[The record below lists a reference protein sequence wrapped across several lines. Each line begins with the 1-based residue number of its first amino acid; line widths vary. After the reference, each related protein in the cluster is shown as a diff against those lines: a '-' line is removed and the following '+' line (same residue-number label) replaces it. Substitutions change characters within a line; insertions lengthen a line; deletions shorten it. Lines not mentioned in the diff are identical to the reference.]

1 MELFLFLYLRC
12 TTIGITISNNGN
24 QIKIMGII
32 NMAQVIEEGA
42 EEISEALDGQIL
54 PLNQKVQSNSSP
66 TTSKSKAKI
75 MALFIHSK

>member
-1 MELFLFLYLRC
+1 
-12 TTIGITISNNGN
+12 
-24 QIKIMGII
+24 MGII
-32 NMAQVIEEGA
+32 TKAEEIDEGI

-75 MALFIHSK
+75 MVLFIHSK